1 MAVARVEALVVALA
15 EMKVQMQQAEV
26 MVETQRKPEELGSID
41 LDTAK
46 EQLPDILENLMV
58 NYFLAVAAVTI
69 MAPVARAEVQ
79 TVSMG
84 QRLPQMLSVLTQ
96 LLMALVAVRQK
107 LIQLG
112 NAPKAVR
119 AIKGFLQ

>member
-26 MVETQRKPEELGSID
+26 MVETQRKPAKLGIID

-58 NYFLAVAAVTI
+58 NYFLEVAAVTI

>member
-26 MVETQRKPEELGSID
+26 MVETQRKPAKLGIID

>member
-1 MAVARVEALVVALA
+1 MVALA
-15 EMKVQMQQAEV
+15 TIVMQMQQAEV
-26 MVETQRKPEELGSID
+26 MVETQRKPAKLGSID

-58 NYFLAVAAVTI
+58 NYFLVVAAVLI

-84 QRLPQMLSVLTQ
+84 QRIPQMLSVLTQ